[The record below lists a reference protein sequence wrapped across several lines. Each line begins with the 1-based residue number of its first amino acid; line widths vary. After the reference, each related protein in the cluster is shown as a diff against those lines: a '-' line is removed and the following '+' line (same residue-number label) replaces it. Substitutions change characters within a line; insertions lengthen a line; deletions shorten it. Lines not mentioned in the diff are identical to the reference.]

1 MIQAWHWF
9 VFGVVLTIA
18 ELFVPSFALLWFGVA
33 GILVGMIAYFVALSF
48 LMEVIIWLSL
58 SVLFCI
64 GWFKFI
70 NPKFKTQTKSGL
82 GAGTIIGD
90 DGMLIIP
97 PSPNQAGVVRFSVP
111 KAGASEWACRSRDNL
126 PLQIGER
133 VIVLD
138 IIGNELLI
146 DRK

>member
-1 MIQAWHWF
+1 MIEAWHWF
-9 VFGVVLTIA
+9 VFGLVLTTA

-33 GILVGMIAYFVALSF
+33 GILVGAIAYVFVMSF
-48 LMEVIIWLSL
+48 LVQVVIWLGL

-70 NPKFKTQTKSGL
+70 NPKFKMQTKSGL

-90 DGMLIIP
+90 DGMIVIV
-97 PSPNQAGVVRFSVP
+97 PSPQQAGVVRFSVP

-138 IIGNELLI
+138 IIGNELLV
-146 DRK
+146 DKK